1 MALLLAI
8 DKTSCVC
15 PDISLLK
22 PCSCKDDNISCGGNE
37 DIDLV
42 KIFQTLSKKLTKDEK
57 HFKEFYLN
65 NTFITELKE
74 NTFSDITFKT
84 ITIIFCSNLNTIN
97 TNAFNTTDSVTN
109 QLMIRFN
116 PKIIQFTIL

>member
-8 DKTSCVC
+8 DKTYSVC
-15 PDISLLK
+15 PDSSLLK
-22 PCSCKDDNISCGGNE
+22 PCSCKDDNISCGCIE

-42 KIFQTLSKKLTKDEK
+42 NIFQTLSEKLPKDKK

-65 NTFITELKE
+65 NTFIIELKE
-74 NTFSDITFKT
+74 NTFSDITFEA

-97 TNAFNTTDSVTN
+97 TNAFNTTDLVTN